1 MAAAI
6 APAIVAAAA
15 LALCGWLVWRARH
28 AQAELVRQR
37 QLAQAAADLFWEAGS
52 DGALHAHAPDLAPS
66 LAGCRT
72 LAEIRANLDPM
83 AAARL
88 DDALDRQAPFRDVM
102 LAGPGSDGQRC
113 VLALAGTPIFAGGRF
128 SGYRGTARIATQ
140 AADLEF
146 ELVEKSAELD
156 QLRQRLADF
165 TALSADWLWEEDS
178 EHRLVYLQRPTR
190 DKLTP
195 IEHSFI
201 GLRRWERG
209 IDTALHGDMDA
220 HKADLAARRE
230 FRDFRLRRVLPDG
243 ADRIVTVSGRPIFS
257 EDGAFLGYRGTSKD
271 ITVELAEAERTQ
283 IAEQRLLRAFDSLD
297 AAIAIFDRSHQLVFF
312 NRAYCERLGL
322 GDVLQPGKTY
332 EELLDAMFARK
343 RLDWRDG
350 PRSSWVLELEKIDAG
365 EASVRTIFYADGSA
379 VDRRLQPLDDGGFA
393 VIAVDVTQD
402 RARAKEIAEK
412 TQILESTIENIDE
425 GILVYNGETKLVV
438 WNDTAR
444 RMLEIPADFP
454 LAGSDFAT
462 NLRYQLQ
469 RGDLG
474 PVDDIEAE
482 IANRMARNRQPVASI
497 AEGWRKNGRYIQTRR
512 SPLPDGGWVMLLL
525 DLTERRETEEALRR
539 AKEAAEAANRAKSDF
554 LAHMSHELR
563 TPLNAV
569 IGFSE
574 IIFREIFG
582 TVGEPRY
589 ADYARDIHASG
600 THLLNVI
607 NDILDISKAESGSA
621 ELDDEK
627 VDVAELAAASLR
639 LVEPRATVGK
649 VRVVKKLAPDLP
661 DIRADTRRLKQVLLN
676 LLSNAVKFTPPG
688 GHVELEARVAEDAGV
703 QIVVHDTGIGMDPKD
718 IPRALEPFAQVDNA
732 LSRRFEGTGLGLPL
746 SRKLVELHGGTLTI
760 ASEIAKGTS
769 VVVHLP
775 PNRTLARVR
784 QISAQTSP

>member
-15 LALCGWLVWRARH
+15 LALCGWLGWRARR

-37 QLAQAAADLFWEAGS
+37 QLAQSAADLFWEADS
-52 DGALHAHAPDLAPS
+52 DGALRANRPDLAAT

-72 LAEIRANLDPM
+72 LAEIRAALDPM
-83 AAARL
+83 ASARFG
-88 DDALDRQAPFRDVM
+88 DTLDRQAPFRDVM
-102 LAGPGSDGQRC
+102 LAGPGADGQRC
-113 VLALAGTPIFAGGRF
+113 VLALAGTPVVKGGHF
-128 SGYRGTARIATQ
+128 QGYRGTARIATH
-140 AADLEF
+140 AATLDLE
-146 ELVEKSAELD
+146 LAEKSAEID

-178 EHRLVYLQRPTR
+178 EHRLVYLTRPTR
-190 DKLTP
+190 TTLTP

-209 IDTALHGDMDA
+209 IDTALDGDMDA
-220 HKADLAARRE
+220 HRADLEARRE
-230 FRDFRLRRVLPDG
+230 FRDFRLRRALPDG
-243 ADRIVTVSGRPIFS
+243 TDRIVSVSGRPIFG

-271 ITVELAEAERTQ
+271 ITVELAEAERAH
-283 IAEQRLLRAFDSLD
+283 ISERRLLRALDSLD
-297 AAIAIFDRSHQLVFF
+297 AAIAVFDRAHRLVFF
-312 NRAYCERLGL
+312 NRAYRQRLAL
-322 GDVLQPGKTY
+322 GEMLQPGKTY
-332 EELLDAMFARK
+332 EELLNTMFARG
-343 RLDWRDG
+343 RLDPRDG
-350 PRSSWVLELEKIDAG
+350 TRDVWRREIERIDAG
-365 EASVRTIFYADGSA
+365 KASMRTIFYADGRA

-393 VIAVDVTQD
+393 VIAVDVTQE

-425 GILVYNGETKLVV
+425 GIIVYNGEAKLVV
-438 WNDTAR
+438 WNETAR

-454 LAGSDFAT
+454 LAGSDYAT
-462 NLRYQLQ
+462 NMRFQLA

-474 PVDDIEAE
+474 PVDDVEAE
-482 IANRMARNRQPVASI
+482 IARRLARNREPMPWI

-512 SPLPDGGWVMLLL
+512 SPLPDGGWVTLLL
-525 DLTERRETEEALRR
+525 DLTERRETEEALRH

-582 TVGEPRY
+582 AVGEPRY
-589 ADYARDIHASG
+589 IEYARDIHASG
-600 THLLNVI
+600 SHLLNVI
-607 NDILDISKAESGSA
+607 GDILDISKAEAGSA
-621 ELDDEK
+621 ELDEEK

-649 VRVVKKLAPDLP
+649 VRVVKRLAPELP
-661 DIRADTRRLKQVLLN
+661 AIRADARRLKQVLLN

-688 GHVELEARVAEDAGV
+688 GNVELEARVADDAGV
-703 QIVVHDTGIGMDPKD
+703 ELVVRDTGIGMDPKD

-746 SRKLVELHGGTLTI
+746 SRKLVELHGGTLAI
-760 ASEIAKGTS
+760 ASEVAKGTT

-775 PNRTLARVR
+775 PERTLARAAR
-784 QISAQTSP
+784 ASA

>member
-6 APAIVAAAA
+6 APAIVAAVA
-15 LALCGWLVWRARH
+15 LALCGWLGWRTRRAH
-28 AQAELVRQR
+28 AELARQR
-37 QLAQAAADLFWEAGS
+37 QLAEVAADLFWETDS
-52 DGALHAHAPDLAPS
+52 DGTLRADRRDLAPT
-66 LAGCRT
+66 LAGHCT
-72 LAEIRANLDPM
+72 LDQIGAALDPM

-88 DDALDRQAPFRDVM
+88 GDARERQTAFRDLM
-102 LAGPGSDGQRC
+102 LAGPGADGQRC
-113 VLALAGTPIFAGGRF
+113 VLALAGAPIVENGRF
-128 SGYRGTARIATQ
+128 QGYRGTARIATD
-140 AADLEF
+140 AAAVEA
-146 ELVEKSAELD
+146 ELGEKTAELD
-156 QLRQRLADF
+156 RMRERLADF

-178 EHRLVYLQRPTR
+178 EHRLVYLSRPTR
-190 DKLTP
+190 DTLTP
-195 IEHSFI
+195 VENSFI

-209 IDTALHGDMDA
+209 IDTALNGDMEA

-230 FRDFRLRRVLPDG
+230 FRDFRLRRALPDG
-243 ADRIVTVSGRPIFS
+243 TDRIVSVSGRPTFG

-297 AAIAIFDRSHQLVFF
+297 AAIGIFDRAHRLMFF
-312 NRAYCERLGL
+312 NRAYRERLGL
-322 GDVLQPGKTY
+322 GETLQPGTTY

-343 RLDWRDG
+343 RLDPRDSMRG
-350 PRSSWVLELEKIDAG
+350 VWDLELAKIDAG
-365 EASVRTIFYADGSA
+365 KASVRTIFYADGSA

-393 VIAVDVTQD
+393 VIAVDVTQA

-425 GILVYNGETKLVV
+425 GIIVYNGEAKLVV
-438 WNDTAR
+438 WNETAR
-444 RMLEIPADFP
+444 RMLDIPPDFD
-454 LAGSDFAT
+454 LAGSDFVT
-462 NLRYQLQ
+462 NTRFQLA

-482 IANRMARNRQPVASI
+482 IARRLARNRAPVASI
-497 AEGWRKNGRYIQTRR
+497 SEGWRKNGRYIQTRR

-525 DLTERRETEEALRR
+525 DLTARREIEEALRH

-582 TVGEPRY
+582 AVGEPRY
-589 ADYARDIHASG
+589 AEYARDIHASG
-600 THLLNVI
+600 IHLLNVI
-607 NDILDISKAESGSA
+607 GDILDISKAEAGSA
-621 ELDDEK
+621 ELDEET
-627 VDVAELAAASLR
+627 VDVGELAAASLR
-639 LVEPRATVGK
+639 LIEPRATVGK
-649 VRVVKKLAPDLP
+649 VRVVKHLAPDLP
-661 DIRADTRRLKQVLLN
+661 AIRADARRLKQVLLN

-688 GHVELEARVAEDAGV
+688 GDVSLEAQLAEDAGV
-703 QIVVHDTGIGMDPKD
+703 QLVVRDTGIGMDPKD

-746 SRKLVELHGGTLTI
+746 SRKLVELHGGTLTV
-760 ASEIAKGTS
+760 ASEIAKGTI

-775 PNRTLARVR
+775 PTRTLVR
-784 QISAQTSP
+784 ANQAQA

>member
-1 MAAAI
+1 MAATI

-15 LALCGWLVWRARH
+15 LALCGWLVWRAYR
-28 AQAELVRQR
+28 AQAELARAR
-37 QLAQAAADLFWEAGS
+37 QLAQSAADLFWETDD
-52 DGALHAHAPDLAPS
+52 DGALRADRRDFAAT

-72 LAEIRANLDPM
+72 LAEIRASLDPM

-88 DDALDRQAPFRDVM
+88 GDALDRQAPFRDVM
-102 LAGPGSDGQRC
+102 TAGPGPDGQRC
-113 VLALAGTPIFAGGRF
+113 VLALAGTPILAGGRF
-128 SGYRGTARIATQ
+128 AGYRGTARIATQ
-140 AADLEF
+140 AADLEL
-146 ELVEKSAELD
+146 ELGEKTAELD

-178 EHRLVYLQRPTR
+178 EHRLVFLSRPTR

-195 IEHSFI
+195 VENSFI
-201 GLRRWERG
+201 GVRRWERG
-209 IDTALHGDMDA
+209 VDTALDGDMDA

-230 FRDFRLRRVLPDG
+230 FRDFRLRRALPDG
-243 ADRIVTVSGRPIFS
+243 TDRIVSVSGRPIFG

-271 ITVELAEAERTQ
+271 ITTELAD
-283 IAEQRLLRAFDSLD
+283 AEQAHISERRLLRALDSLR
-297 AAIAIFDRSHQLVFF
+297 AAIAVFDRMHRLVFF
-312 NRAYCERLGL
+312 NRAYRDRLGL
-322 GDVLQPGKTY
+322 GGTLQIGTTY
-332 EELLDAMFARK
+332 EELLESMFARG
-343 RLDWRDG
+343 RLDPRD
-350 PRSSWVLELEKIDAG
+350 STLSTWTQELARVDAG
-365 EASVRTIFYADGSA
+365 ETSMRAIVYSDGST

-393 VIAVDVTQD
+393 VIAVDVTQE

-425 GILVYNGETKLVV
+425 GIIVYNGETKLVV

-444 RMLEIPADFP
+444 RMLEIPPEFP

-462 NLRYQLQ
+462 NIRFQLA

-474 PVDDIEAE
+474 PIDDVEAE
-482 IANRMARNRQPVASI
+482 IARRLARNREPAASI
-497 AEGWRKNGRYIQTRR
+497 SEGWRKNGRYIQTRR
-512 SPLPDGGWVMLLL
+512 SPLPDGGWVTLLL

-582 TVGEPRY
+582 AVGEPRY
-589 ADYARDIHASG
+589 AEYARDIHASG

-607 NDILDISKAESGSA
+607 GDILDISKAESGSA
-621 ELDDEK
+621 ELDEET

-649 VRVVKKLAPDLP
+649 VRVVKRLAPDLP
-661 DIRADTRRLKQVLLN
+661 AIRADARRLKQVLLN

-688 GHVELEARVAEDAGV
+688 GHVEFEARVGENMGV
-703 QIVVHDTGIGMDPKD
+703 QLVVQDTGIGMDPKD

-746 SRKLVELHGGTLTI
+746 SRKLVELHGGTLTVT
-760 ASEIAKGTS
+760 SEIAKGTT
-769 VVVHLP
+769 VVVQLP
-775 PNRTLARVR
+775 PERTLARAR
-784 QISAQTSP
+784 ASSA

>member
-72 LAEIRANLDPM
+72 LAEIRASLDPM

-102 LAGPGSDGQRC
+102 LAGPGPDGQRC
-113 VLALAGTPIFAGGRF
+113 VLALAGTPIFASSRF

-140 AADLEF
+140 AAELEF
-146 ELVEKSAELD
+146 ELAEKTAELD

-190 DKLTP
+190 DTLTP

-209 IDTALHGDMDA
+209 IDVALDGDMEA

-230 FRDFRLRRVLPDG
+230 FRDFRLRRALPDG
-243 ADRIVTVSGRPIFS
+243 TDRIVSVSGRPIFGQ
-257 EDGAFLGYRGTSKD
+257 DGAFRGYRGTSKD
-271 ITVELAEAERTQ
+271 ITVELAEAERAH
-283 IAEQRLLRAFDSLD
+283 ISERRLLRALDSLR
-297 AAIAIFDRSHQLVFF
+297 AAIAVFDRMHQLVFY
-312 NRAYCERLGL
+312 NRAYRDRLGL
-322 GDVLQPGKTY
+322 GDALQIGKTY
-332 EELLDAMFARK
+332 EELLETMFARA
-343 RLDWRDG
+343 RIG
-350 PRSSWVLELEKIDAG
+350 PKGDPRATWTDELARVDAG
-365 EASVRTIFYADGSA
+365 EASMRTIAYSDGST

-393 VIAVDVTQD
+393 VIAVDVTQE

-425 GILVYNGETKLVV
+425 GIIVYNGETKLVV

-444 RMLEIPADFP
+444 RMLEIPPEFP
-454 LAGSDFAT
+454 LTGSDFAT
-462 NLRYQLQ
+462 NIRFQLA

-474 PVDDIEAE
+474 PVDDIEAD
-482 IANRMARNRQPVASI
+482 IARRLARNREPVASI
-497 AEGWRKNGRYIQTRR
+497 SEGWRKNGRYIQTRR
-512 SPLPDGGWVMLLL
+512 SPLPDGGWVTLLL

-607 NDILDISKAESGSA
+607 SDILDISKAESGSA
-621 ELDDEK
+621 ELDEEK

-661 DIRADTRRLKQVLLN
+661 DIRADARRLKQVLLN

-688 GHVELEARVAEDAGV
+688 GHVELEARVADDAGV